1 MFDWIAANAGTLLV
15 SAVLLAL
22 VILAVLKMVR
32 DRKQGKNT
40 CSMGMGC
47 GGCPMSGT
55 CHKKQKEKRKENG

>member
-22 VILAVLKMVR
+22 VILAVVKMVQ
-32 DRKQGKNT
+32 DRKQGKST
-40 CSMGMGC
+40 CSMGC

-55 CHKKQKEKRKENG
+55 CHKKQEEKRKENG

>member
-15 SAVLLAL
+15 SAVLLVL

-32 DRKQGKNT
+32 DRKQGKST
-40 CSMGMGC
+40 CSMGC

-55 CHKKQKEKRKENG
+55 CHKKTEQKRI